1 MQNKTIFKI
10 LAIFLLKSCKSGKN
24 AVFAKKYTIK

>member
-10 LAIFLLKSCKSGKN
+10 STIFLLKSCKSGKN

>member
-10 LAIFLLKSCKSGKN
+10 SAIFLLKSYKSGKN